1 MKIDDGWPC
10 MKLQDILT
18 YPGVD
23 VNVAVSVEAYL
34 TRRILFIN
42 VMHHEKKKISYHST

>member
-18 YPGVD
+18 CPGID